1 MSEYGLQGTPKD
13 VLSFFHPTQR
23 RRPLPKKLVNQ
34 HARNYTLKL
43 LLSLIVTM
51 HYAAVRNC
59 RKRAFH
65 GLPKRW
71 QDRLGVAPPG
81 RAPRP
86 SPFSS
91 EAVTVLSKGLRN
103 HSSRPCSR
111 ATRSNEFEALPA
123 QRGSVQVRCSAVP
136 YNRCELYE
144 SRFPDSQVVRS
155 MARLDFPSLPGGPH
169 ALMNTG
175 ECGSSV

>member
-1 MSEYGLQGTPKD
+1 MSECGPQGTPKD

-23 RRPLPKKLVNQ
+23 RRRRPKKVDN
-34 HARNYTLKL
+34 HHGRNYTLKL

-81 RAPRP
+81 PAPRP
-86 SPFSS
+86 SQFSPG
-91 EAVTVLSKGLRN
+91 AVTVLSKGLRN
-103 HSSRPCSR
+103 HSSCPCSR

-144 SRFPDSQVVRS
+144 SRCPGARVVHS
-155 MARLDFPSLPGGPH
+155 MAR
-169 ALMNTG
+169 
-175 ECGSSV
+175 